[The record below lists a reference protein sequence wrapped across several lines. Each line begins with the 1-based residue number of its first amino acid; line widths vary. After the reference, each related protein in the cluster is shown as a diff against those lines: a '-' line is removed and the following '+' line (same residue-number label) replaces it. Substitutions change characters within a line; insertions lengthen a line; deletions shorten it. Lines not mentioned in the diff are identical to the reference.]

1 MSTEDYERL
10 RTYND
15 VSWLAF
21 GAGAGFFVW
30 GMLTGDDPSTVKDKK
45 PSQPT
50 GRVGAV
56 VGPGMGTLR
65 VEF

>member
-1 MSTEDYERL
+1 MSTEDFERL

-15 VSWLAF
+15 AGWLAF

-30 GMLTGDDPSTVKDKK
+30 GMLTGDGPSPAKDKK

-50 GRVGAV
+50 ARVGAV
-56 VGPGMGTLR
+56 VDPWMGSLH